1 MYRRITVATVFFKK
15 LEEHMS
21 HASETEREEQGKG
34 SGVWA
39 VLANDRQEGKACVQD
54 DANPDPGGH
63 DPEDGEMHVKQEYS
77 EAGEE
82 KEKGNME

>member
-1 MYRRITVATVFFKK
+1 
-15 LEEHMS
+15 MS
-21 HASETEREEQGKG
+21 HANETEREECGKG

-39 VLANDRQEGKACVQD
+39 VLANDRQEGDPRVQD
-54 DANPDPGGH
+54 TANSDPGSH

-82 KEKGNME
+82 KE